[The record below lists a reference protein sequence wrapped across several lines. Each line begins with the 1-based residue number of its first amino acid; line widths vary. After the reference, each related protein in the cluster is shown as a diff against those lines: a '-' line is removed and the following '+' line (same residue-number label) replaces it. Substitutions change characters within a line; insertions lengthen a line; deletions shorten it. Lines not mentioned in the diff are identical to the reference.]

1 MGMRDDIME
10 VKRELNEV
18 REESFAME
26 ILKDYKKT
34 NKRMFVIWIITF
46 ASFLFL
52 LGYTIYL
59 LNDISTVE
67 DLTQTIENIDSID
80 NSTISNG

>member
-1 MGMRDDIME
+1 MGMRDDIMA
-10 VKRELNEV
+10 VKRELSEV

-46 ASFLFL
+46 VSFLFL

-67 DLTQTIENIDSID
+67 DLTQTIENVDSID
-80 NSTISNG
+80 DSTISNG